1 MPWIIKGLLMIG
13 IASGLVLSMLT
24 PLGEFLE
31 STLTLHMIAQHFV
44 FAVAGFLFSYGI
56 DSLILVGSRLS
67 KKVSHAYAFLLRVNS
82 TVSRRGIVAFVVA
95 AVFTAYWHIPEN
107 FNTAVLNEG
116 AHIEMHFTFLVVGSL
131 IFVGSKLL
139 TKRMRHIAPIIVG
152 KAMGLY
158 GAFLLFTP
166 SYVYSV
172 YPLGEQSEAGLVMV
186 AAMWVAA
193 GFGAPIAA
201 ILVTAAAGFFS
212 AGGAGA
218 INCYIDRE
226 LDKHMTRTRNRPIPS
241 GRISAN
247 RILTLGL
254 ALSFAGIG
262 LAVVYLNYLTA
273 FFIGMGIFWY
283 IFVYTLWLKPRTKWN
298 IVIGGAAGCFSALAG
313 WSAVTGAVSL
323 EGLLVAALIFLW
335 TPGHF
340 WGLAIAKTKDY
351 SEVEV
356 PMLPVV
362 EGISRASFYTA
373 LSNALLFPFT
383 IALFLLTVNWSNAVA
398 AVVVGAILA
407 AINIRF
413 LIANIRLARVPDQF
427 KAWKVFK
434 LSAQYLFFVLVL
446 IVIGHII

>member
-1 MPWIIKGLLMIG
+1 MRSRTHGDPSGDATKSPEDIERILPLGLTAQEAKAWYRHDVIMPWIIKGLLMIG

-31 STLTLHMIAQHFV
+31 STLTLHMIAQQFV
-44 FAVAGFLFSYGI
+44 FVVAGFLFSYGI

-186 AAMWVAA
+186 VMM
-193 GFGAPIAA
+193 
-201 ILVTAAAGFFS
+201 LVM
-212 AGGAGA
+212 
-218 INCYIDRE
+218 D
-226 LDKHMTRTRNRPIPS
+226 
-241 GRISAN
+241 
-247 RILTLGL
+247 LT
-254 ALSFAGIG
+254 
-262 LAVVYLNYLTA
+262 
-273 FFIGMGIFWY
+273 
-283 IFVYTLWLKPRTKWN
+283 
-298 IVIGGAAGCFSALAG
+298 IV
-313 WSAVTGAVSL
+313 
-323 EGLLVAALIFLW
+323 
-335 TPGHF
+335 P
-340 WGLAIAKTKDY
+340 Y
-351 SEVEV
+351 
-356 PMLPVV
+356 
-362 EGISRASFYTA
+362 
-373 LSNALLFPFT
+373 
-383 IALFLLTVNWSNAVA
+383 
-398 AVVVGAILA
+398 
-407 AINIRF
+407 
-413 LIANIRLARVPDQF
+413 
-427 KAWKVFK
+427 
-434 LSAQYLFFVLVL
+434 
-446 IVIGHII
+446 

>member
-1 MPWIIKGLLMIG
+1 MTLSHATPKGHWRKSNASVFVLIILMMDLTSVPYWLYNYFGNRTPDSILARFG
-13 IASGLVLSMLT
+13 KPKCNIQHGVADGNPAQANLVLKENVEKLT
-24 PLGEFLE
+24 
-31 STLTLHMIAQHFV
+31 TLANQIGDYLSVMKPPIA
-44 FAVAGFLFSYGI
+44 
-56 DSLILVGSRLS
+56 
-67 KKVSHAYAFLLRVNS
+67 LLNV
-82 TVSRRGIVAFVVA
+82 
-95 AVFTAYWHIPEN
+95 
-107 FNTAVLNEG
+107 
-116 AHIEMHFTFLVVGSL
+116 
-131 IFVGSKLL
+131 FVG
-139 TKRMRHIAPIIVG
+139 
-152 KAMGLY
+152 
-158 GAFLLFTP
+158 
-166 SYVYSV
+166 
-172 YPLGEQSEAGLVMV
+172 
-186 AAMWVAA
+186 
-193 GFGAPIAA
+193 IAA
-201 ILVTAAAGFFS
+201 ILLAAGFEASIASILVITAAGFFS

-446 IVIGHII
+446 IVIGHIF